1 MVEAWIQLRC
11 PSCDRSWEASPTSLP
26 DPDVSYECDGCGE
39 ARTTAQFMQA
49 KRDLEILQQFAG

>member
-11 PSCDRSWEASPTSLP
+11 PSCDQSWEASPTGLP
-26 DPDVSYECDGCGE
+26 EADAELRCDACGE

-49 KRDLEILQQFAG
+49 KRDLEILQQFAD